1 MRDDCGITLS
11 ILRQLLDQLVADS
24 KFEFER
30 SLAQTELTA
39 AADHRGRSLGIDHAQ
54 VRLLDL
60 CEKKFGWDFSKHPA
74 WTGESFL

>member
-11 ILRQLLDQLVADS
+11 IMRRLLDQLVADS

-30 SLAQTELTA
+30 AQAQTDVTA

-54 VRLLDL
+54 VRLMDL
-60 CEKKFGWDFSKHPA
+60 CEKEFGADFHKHPA
-74 WTGESFL
+74 WTGESML